1 MVASTSSHAG
11 TSIISPEGLMEQMLT
26 TSRALLVQQITTYVR
41 DAFEH
46 NRVTVVAVAGESGY
60 GKSIVLEHCQAA
72 LSTHARAVLVECPSP
87 IGVQS
92 EPLVQPLY
100 PFVKA
105 IEQVLTDPQQK
116 AKRRLVMNIGLSVLG
131 MIPLV
136 GSIFDVTKE
145 VMRDMRE
152 YRRESEKRESS
163 QTDQIARALKEIAS
177 DMPMV
182 ILIDDAQWLDAASIH
197 VLEQLVHGHVRAPLV
212 FILAYEQSHVQAQNR
227 ALDGYIASLGD
238 DTLLKVELPL
248 MTRSEIQQVAQR
260 YLAHYHPNTLF
271 DDWLLEQT
279 GGVPALILSYL
290 QYFAQHPPFDPDGSL
305 KRDVLQ
311 TNYRP
316 ASLFA
321 LVEDTLAGLDD
332 ESKLMLALCAA
343 EGMMCTVF
351 IVAKL
356 LESDPVTTVRRLRAL
371 AQRSGA
377 IRSLGMR
384 RLYGVETTAYSF
396 THAGYYRYFVE
407 YLEHEERVE
416 VHARIAAVL
425 EERMRA
431 SADEA
436 LSEQLAPIVAA
447 HFLEAGNDAAARQ
460 VYQHLYH
467 MALDAG
473 HPLVA
478 EYARHAAGVTEQF
491 DASLDGEKDFYNVL
505 STIVEYWY
513 AGHLLEARRA
523 ADQLL
528 HDGAGSPEEKLL
540 GELVRIR
547 IMLDLGEATDARNR
561 LARLSIEDASNDQ
574 HEFQCLI
581 AAMNTIA
588 DTLEGNTT
596 HAWDH
601 AVTSAVH
608 ARAASLH
615 ARCLALANIGLI
627 LDHYDRM
634 RSRIALRGA
643 EQLSIAL
650 GFGALATQLRQ
661 AQLRQC

>member
-1 MVASTSSHAG
+1 
-11 TSIISPEGLMEQMLT
+11 MEQMLT
-26 TSRALLVQQITTYVR
+26 TSRALLVQQITAFVR
-41 DAFEH
+41 DAFER
-46 NRVTVVAVAGESGY
+46 NQVTIVAVAGESGY
-60 GKSIVLEHCQAA
+60 GKTIVLEHCQAA
-72 LSTHARAVLVECPSP
+72 LRQRARAVLVGCPTP
-87 IGVQS
+87 IGLQS

-105 IEQVLTDPQQK
+105 IEHVLSDPQQK

-136 GSIFDVTKE
+136 GSLFDVTKE

-152 YRRESEKRESS
+152 YRRETEKSQSS
-163 QTDQIARALKEIAS
+163 QTEQVAQAVKELAS

-182 ILIDDAQWLDAASIH
+182 ILLDDAQWLDAASVH
-197 VLEQLVHGHVRAPLV
+197 VLEQLVQRHVRVPLV
-212 FILAYEQSHVQAQNR
+212 FILAYEQSLVQAQNR
-227 ALDGYIASLGD
+227 ALEGYFASLEND
-238 DTLLKVELPL
+238 ALMNIELPL
-248 MTRSEIQQVAQR
+248 MTRSEIQQLAQR
-260 YLAHYHPNTLF
+260 YLAHYRPNPLF
-271 DDWLLEQT
+271 DDWLLQQT

-290 QYFAQHPPFDPDGSL
+290 QYLAQHSPFEPDGSL
-305 KRDVLQ
+305 NSDVLK

-321 LVEDTLAGLDD
+321 LVEDALAGLDD
-332 ESKLMLALCAA
+332 ESKLVLALCAA
-343 EGMMCTVF
+343 EGMTCTVF

-356 LESDPVTTVRRLRAL
+356 LESDPVTTVRRLRVL

-431 SADEA
+431 SSDEA

-447 HFLEAGNDAAARQ
+447 HLLEAGNDAAARQ
-460 VYQHLYH
+460 VYQQLYH

-478 EYARHAAGVTEQF
+478 EFARHAAGETEQS
-491 DASLDGEKDFYNVL
+491 DVSLDGEKDFYNVL
-505 STIVEYWY
+505 STVVEHWY
-513 AGHLLEARRA
+513 AGHLLEARHA
-523 ADQLL
+523 ADELL
-528 HDGAGSPEEKLL
+528 RDCAGSPEERLL

-547 IMLDLGEATDARNR
+547 IMLDLGETTDARKR
-561 LARLSIEDASNDQ
+561 LASLSIEDTSNAQ
-574 HEFQCLI
+574 HELQCLI
-581 AAMNTIA
+581 AAMITVA
-588 DTLEGNTT
+588 DSLEGNTT
-596 HAWDH
+596 HAWAH
-601 AVTSAVH
+601 AVKSAVH
-608 ARAASLH
+608 ARAASMH

-627 LDHYDRM
+627 LGHYDHV
-634 RSRIALRGA
+634 RSRIALHGA
-643 EQLSIAL
+643 EQLSSTL

-661 AQLRQC
+661 AQLR